1 MRALFI
7 IIMSMTYYI
16 GHAHSAKEAYF
27 NIYKSEQSIDV
38 YAEFPWTI
46 RNALLTFKP
55 ELDQIKDDG
64 IFEDAFF
71 TYVEQNFKVLDENST
86 PLKLLEI
93 KKNKVNGH
101 AHQTN
106 YIFRFKK
113 GQLKQISNT
122 LMFNIN
128 KEQVNHH
135 ILYPKTDVSEY
146 ISSFIKPSFLV
157 QEKSQD
163 YTATIGIVA
172 ILIIL
177 TVGLLL
183 KPFIKK

>member
-1 MRALFI
+1 MRAFFI
-7 IIMSMTYYI
+7 IIMSMTYFI

-27 NIYKSEQSIDV
+27 NIYRSEQSIDV

-55 ELDQIKDDG
+55 ELDQTKDNR

-71 TYVEQNFKVLDENST
+71 AYVKQNFKVLDENST
-86 PLKLLEI
+86 PLELLEI
-93 KKNKVNGH
+93 KKNKVDGH
-101 AHQTN
+101 SHQTN

-128 KEQVNHH
+128 KEQINHH
-135 ILYPKTDVSEY
+135 IIYPKTDVSNY
-146 ISSFIKPSFLV
+146 MSSFNKPSFIV
-157 QEKSQD
+157 QEENKD
-163 YTATIGIVA
+163 HTITIGIA
-172 ILIIL
+172 SILIIL
-177 TVGLLL
+177 TAGLLL